1 VGKALM
7 PCAPGNGPLKRSF
20 LHASS
25 HSAGRNFVA
34 PPANPAYDE
43 SMAKAKKFDLKAPT
57 ANFDDED
64 EETLAAIDEGIRDV
78 EAGRVEPAEKA
89 RELAAF

>member
-1 VGKALM
+1 
-7 PCAPGNGPLKRSF
+7 
-20 LHASS
+20 
-25 HSAGRNFVA
+25 
-34 PPANPAYDE
+34 
-43 SMAKAKKFDLKAPT
+43 MAKAKKFDLKAPT